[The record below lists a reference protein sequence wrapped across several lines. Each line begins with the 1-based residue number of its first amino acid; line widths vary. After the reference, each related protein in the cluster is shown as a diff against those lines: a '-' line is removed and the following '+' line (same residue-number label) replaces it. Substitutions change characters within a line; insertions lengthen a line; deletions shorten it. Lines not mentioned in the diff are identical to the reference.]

1 MKIDMEKLEI
11 AKARACFNT
20 GDMLRAANIPWGT
33 YSNIL
38 NKKTA
43 SPKTVGKLAKALG
56 ADVLDIIKQPTEK
69 QDE

>member
-1 MKIDMEKLEI
+1 MKKLEI

-20 GDMLRAANIPWGT
+20 GDMLKAAGIPWGT

-38 NKKTA
+38 NKKSA
-43 SPKTVGKLAKALG
+43 SPKTVGKLAKALD
-56 ADVLDIIKQPTEK
+56 ADVLDIIVQSKEK